1 MPLKRLRSF
10 VERRSPL
17 GAGLYRSLRD
27 QLVAARL
34 TPRRTVEGFLL
45 AADEAML
52 NGTFE
57 PDERRIAQRLL
68 PLCDVFVDVGAN
80 VGLYTCLAR
89 AAGRR
94 VVAIEPQAVNV
105 QQIFR
110 SLEANGWDDVEV
122 WPVGV
127 AAAPGALRLY
137 GGGTGASLVRGWAGI
152 SDVFRQTIP
161 VTTLDTLLAERFEGA
176 RLFVKMDIEGA
187 ELAALQGARALL
199 IREPKPVWL
208 IEITLTQNR
217 SQPNPDFLRTFDLF
231 FDAGYRASTADAA
244 EQPVGREDVERWAGD
259 PGNAP
264 ATYNWLFMAPS

>member
-1 MPLKRLRSF
+1 MTLRSLRSF

-17 GAGLYRSLRD
+17 GAALYRSLRD
-27 QLVAARL
+27 HVAAARL

-52 NGTFE
+52 NGAFE

-89 AAGRR
+89 AAGRK
-94 VVAIEPQAVNV
+94 VVAVEPQPLNV

-127 AAAPGALRLY
+127 AAAAGALRLY

-161 VTTLDTLLAERFEGA
+161 VTTLDTLLGGRFEGA

-187 ELAALQGARALL
+187 ERDVLAQNTEWASHVGCIKVEVHGDYTPDDCVRDLERLGFRAR
-199 IREPKPVWL
+199 RDRRHE
-208 IEITLTQNR
+208 
-217 SQPNPDFLRTFDLF
+217 
-231 FDAGYRASTADAA
+231 AA
-244 EQPVGREDVERWAGD
+244 VLAER
-259 PGNAP
+259 
-264 ATYNWLFMAPS
+264 